1 MGIVWYLVL
10 GLLCVSLAVLMTYL
24 LVRTAAI
31 AWFTTKLDY
40 LRKLTREGEAN
51 GS

>member
-1 MGIVWYLVL
+1 MNIAWYLALSIV
-10 GLLCVSLAVLMTYL
+10 GTIGAVIATYL

-40 LRKLTREGEAN
+40 LRKLTGEREAN